1 MRSGACSAPRTPARR
16 TAARGSSS
24 SPGHRR
30 REVAPGVT
38 YNRVTRSRGLHHQA
52 PPLPAEP
59 CPDALPLLK
68 TPTAQLATNGGS
80 QHPDKRRA
88 GGHGPTLADEVEH
101 LLPGGA
107 HHRAADGDVPGPWG
121 PYAAV
126 IARWEQRTGRAA
138 PPAVND
144 RGRLA
149 TEFVEWMMGLDRAWV
164 TGVPGLS
171 RAAQLKALG
180 NGVVPAQARDAIT
193 RLLLR
198 IGGAARWA

>member
-1 MRSGACSAPRTPARR
+1 MPERR

-30 REVAPGVT
+30 REVAPGAT
-38 YNRVTRSRGLHHQA
+38 YTRVARAPRARHHHT
-52 PPLPAEP
+52 PLPAAEP
-59 CPDALPLLK
+59 CPRAHPLLK

-107 HHRAADGDVPGPWG
+107 HHHPSADDIPGLWG

-138 PPAVND
+138 PPAVTD
-144 RGRLA
+144 RGRLS
-149 TEFVEWMMGLDRAWV
+149 TEFVEWMMGLERAWV
-164 TGVPGLS
+164 TGVPELS

-180 NGVVPAQARDAIT
+180 NGVVPVQAATAIA
-193 RLLLR
+193 LLLAR
-198 IGGAARWA
+198 IGGVGSRT